1 MPDVTEPPVAD
12 DPSGDSVRLGFV
24 FNIGTPITT
33 FRIRT
38 DMTRTAGIAP
48 PVVLERRYVALS

>member
-1 MPDVTEPPVAD
+1 M
-12 DPSGDSVRLGFV
+12 RLGFV
-24 FNIGTPITT
+24 FNLGTPITT